1 MNIQPAI
8 HQESPLS
15 GVASRPA
22 RVVFL
27 PDGYN
32 GHTMAFCAEPV
43 AVEGNVVKL
52 HCAEPGK
59 EYLIAW
65 RCRAVFEAA
74 LMSREGSAEVTLA
87 ERGIAGWRGTNDDE
101 YQIYVES
108 AKALGWKIK
117 TRDEWLNS

>member
-1 MNIQPAI
+1 MNIQSAI
-8 HQESPLS
+8 DHESTLS
-15 GVASRPA
+15 GVVSGPS
-22 RVVFL
+22 RVVCL

-32 GHTMAFCAEPV
+32 GHTMFYCAVPV

-65 RCRAVFEAA
+65 RCRTAFEAA
-74 LMSREGSAEVTLA
+74 LISREGSAEVTLA

>member
-1 MNIQPAI
+1 MNIQSAI
-8 HQESPLS
+8 QQEAPLS
-15 GVASRPA
+15 DVASRPA

-32 GHTMAFCAEPV
+32 GHTMAFCAEPD

-65 RCRAVFEAA
+65 RCRNAFEAA

-87 ERGIAGWRGTNDDE
+87 ERGIAGWRGMNDDE
-101 YQIYVES
+101 YQIYAES

-117 TRDEWLNS
+117 TYDEWLNS

>member
-8 HQESPLS
+8 QQEILLS
-15 GVASRPA
+15 EVASRSA

-32 GHTMAFCAEPV
+32 GHTMAFCAEPDV
-43 AVEGNVVKL
+43 VEGNVVKL

-65 RCRAVFEAA
+65 RCRVAFEAA

-108 AKALGWKIK
+108 AKALGWKVK
-117 TRDEWLNS
+117 TYDEWLDS

>member
-1 MNIQPAI
+1 MNFQSVI
-8 HQESPLS
+8 HHEAPLPDA
-15 GVASRPA
+15 VSRPA

-32 GHTMAFCAEPV
+32 GHTVAFCAEPV

-59 EYLIAW
+59 EYMIAW
-65 RCRAVFEAA
+65 RCRSAFEAA
-74 LMSREGSAEVTLA
+74 LMSQEGCAEVALA
-87 ERGIAGWRGTNDDE
+87 ESGIGGWRGTNDDE

-117 TRDEWLNS
+117 TYDEWLNS